1 MRSLTTR
8 VIVRVKKL
16 SYISLAVVIG
26 LSQPVIVSAATETDT
41 KAAGQ
46 GFPYFEIGEFKAD
59 TSSCSADATLRG
71 GNNAEKIFNFLV
83 DKGMSNVQAA
93 GAMGNID
100 VESAG
105 TFDPQLVQF
114 GFTPERT
121 DDPTKVSV
129 NSNGDQGGWGIIQ
142 WTPASKVVTP
152 NGGLMKQAGLVTPP
166 GELGSQL
173 NLIWWHMTDTTPPG
187 VKNFWNE
194 YKQIDDVA
202 KATESYM
209 LKMEAPGIP
218 HLEERINR
226 AREALRQYGGGDA
239 SSAGGSTTG
248 SVCQDGLSGG
258 GTATINGFTFPL
270 LTTKAAIQKG
280 TSLNG
285 TTLKWCSANPSNC
298 HHDYEA
304 ADIFVPTGTT
314 VVAALPGR
322 VVTAK
327 SGNRHPNSVTVKND
341 DGTLSYYTHMGV
353 NTVKLS
359 PGKKVQG
366 GGGTVIGKVGTSEDA
381 MGTAA
386 HLHFDLLPKGNN
398 FRPDCS
404 GAACSGYP
412 FINVQPTLI
421 ELYKQLPEG

>member
-1 MRSLTTR
+1 MRSLTPRTMP
-8 VIVRVKKL
+8 VRGVTH
-16 SYISLAVVIG
+16 IALAVI
-26 LSQPVIVSAATETDT
+26 LCFSQTTTVSAATETDT

-46 GFPYFEIGEFKAD
+46 GFPYFEKGEFKAD
-59 TSSCSADATLRG
+59 ASTCSADAALRG
-71 GNNAEKIFNFLV
+71 GTNAEKVFNFFV

-93 GAMGNID
+93 GAIGNID

-105 TFDPQLVQF
+105 TFDPQIVQF
-114 GFTPERT
+114 GFTPKRT

-129 NSNGDQGGWGIIQ
+129 NSDGNQGGWGIIQ
-142 WTPASKVVTP
+142 WTPASKVVSP

-166 GELGSQL
+166 GELDSQL
-173 NLIWWHMTDTTPPG
+173 KLIWWHMTDTTPTG

-194 YKQIDDVA
+194 YRNIDEVA

-209 LKMEAPGIP
+209 IKMEAPGIP
-218 HLEERINR
+218 HLDERINR
-226 AREALRQYGGGDA
+226 AKEALRQYGGGDP
-239 SSAGGSTTG
+239 SSAGGTTTG
-248 SVCQDGLSGG
+248 SVCQDSLTGG
-258 GTATINGFTFPL
+258 GTATIDGFTFPL

-285 TTLKWCSANPSNC
+285 STLKWCSANPDNC

-327 SGNRHPNSVTVKND
+327 SGNQHPNSVTVKND
-341 DGTLSYYTHMGV
+341 DGTLSYYTHLGA

-366 GGGTVIGKVGTSEDA
+366 GGATIMGKVGNSVDA
-381 MGTAA
+381 LNTAP
-386 HLHFDLLPKGNN
+386 HLHFDLLPKEFNS
-398 FRPDCS
+398 RPSCS
-404 GAACSGYP
+404 SAACSGYP